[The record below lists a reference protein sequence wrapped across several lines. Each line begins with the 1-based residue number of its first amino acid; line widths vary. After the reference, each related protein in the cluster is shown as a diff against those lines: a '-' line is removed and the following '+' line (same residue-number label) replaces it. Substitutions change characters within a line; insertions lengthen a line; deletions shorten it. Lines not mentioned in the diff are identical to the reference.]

1 MNTLFTCADLELQLA
16 RWPLQQPNHS
26 LQAWDAA
33 DELLVER
40 ALPALQQ
47 LTKAGNTPRILIL
60 NDSFGAL
67 SCALGNSQQFLVQ
80 DSYIAQQACRHNR
93 QQNGL
98 TLEGITELTSL
109 DSLPAAPDLVLLKL
123 PANHGYLAWQLA
135 ALSKVMTAD
144 TLLLVAAK
152 AKDIHRNLLAIFS
165 QYIGPTTASLTL
177 RKCRYIDSQWQPGLL
192 RPVLPYPT
200 RWPLPETGF
209 TLVNHANVF
218 ARDKPDI
225 GARFFLQHL
234 PKVSAGQHIVDL
246 GCGNGMLSLQ
256 ILAQQTACHLL
267 LTDESYMAVASA
279 RLSVAENFPDALAQC
294 QFVVDDCLSRQ
305 ADASADWV
313 LCNPPFHQQAAV
325 TTHIASQMFYD
336 AKRVLKPGG
345 KIRIVANRHLPYRQ
359 QLAKCFGN
367 CRQLAANPKFIILES
382 TKRS

>member
-1 MNTLFTCADLELQLA
+1 MNTQFTLGDLQLQLS

-33 DELLVER
+33 DELLLER

-47 LTKAGNTPRILIL
+47 LNAAGKVARILVI

-67 SCALGNSQQFLVQ
+67 SCALGNNQQYLVQ

-98 TLEGITELTSL
+98 TLENITELTSL
-109 DSLPAAPDLVLLKL
+109 DSLPLAPDLVLLKL
-123 PANHGYLAWQLA
+123 PTNHSYLAWQLA
-135 ALSKVMTAD
+135 ALSKVISANTQ
-144 TLLLVAAK
+144 LVVAAK
-152 AKDIHRNLLAIFS
+152 AKDIHRNLLTIFS
-165 QYIGPTTASLTL
+165 QYLGPTTASLTI
-177 RKCRYIDSQWQPGLL
+177 RKCRYIESQWQPGLQ
-192 RPVLPYPT
+192 PPTPDYPT
-200 RWPLPETGF
+200 RWQLPETGF
-209 TLVNHANVF
+209 TLVNHTNVF
-218 ARDKPDI
+218 AREKPDI

-234 PKVSAGQHIVDL
+234 PKVIAGQRIIDL

-256 ILAQQTACHLL
+256 ILAQQTACQLL
-267 LTDESYMAVASA
+267 LTDESYMAVESA
-279 RLSVAENFPDALAQC
+279 RLSVAENFPAALAQC
-294 QFVVDDCLSRQ
+294 QFVVDDCLSQ
-305 ADASADWV
+305 QTDASADWV

-336 AKRVLKPGG
+336 ARRVLKPGG
-345 KIRIVANRHLPYRQ
+345 KIRIVANLHLPYRQ

>member
-1 MNTLFTCADLELQLA
+1 MNTLFTRADLQLQLA

-33 DELLVER
+33 DELLLDR
-40 ALPALQQ
+40 ARPALSAI
-47 LTKAGNTPRILIL
+47 TASGRVAKILIL

-67 SCALGNSQQFLVQ
+67 SCALGNSQQYLVQ

-123 PANHGYLAWQLA
+123 PANHSYLAWQLS
-135 ALSKVMTAD
+135 ALSQVLSANTQ
-144 TLLLVAAK
+144 LLIAAK
-152 AKDIHRNLLAIFS
+152 AKDIHRNVLAIFAR
-165 QYIGPTTASLTL
+165 YIGPTQASLTL
-177 RKCRYIDSQWQPGLL
+177 RKCRYLDCQWQPGL
-192 RPVLPYPT
+192 PHIAPDYPS

-209 TLVNHANVF
+209 MLVNHANVF

-234 PKVSAGQHIVDL
+234 PTVTAGQQVIDL

-256 ILAQQTACHLL
+256 ILAQQADCQLL
-267 LTDESYMAVASA
+267 LTDESYMAVESA
-279 RLSVAENFPDALAQC
+279 RLSVAENFPAALSRC
-294 QFVVDDCLSRQ
+294 RFVVDDCLSQQ
-305 ADASADWV
+305 ADNSADWV

>member
-1 MNTLFTCADLELQLA
+1 MNTLFTCADLQLQLV

-33 DELLVER
+33 DELLLDR

-47 LTKAGNTPRILIL
+47 LTTAGKTPRILIL

-67 SCALGNSQQFLVQ
+67 SCALGNSQQFRVQ

-98 TLEGITELTSL
+98 TLESITELTSL

-123 PANHGYLAWQLA
+123 PANHSYLAWQLA
-135 ALSKVMTAD
+135 ALSQVMTAD

-177 RKCRYIDSQWQPGLL
+177 RKCRYIDSQWQPELL
-192 RPVLPYPT
+192 RPALTYPT
-200 RWPLPETGF
+200 RWPLPEAGL

-218 ARDKPDI
+218 ARDRPDI

-234 PKVSAGQHIVDL
+234 PKVSAGQHIIDL

-256 ILAQQTACHLL
+256 ILAQQTPCQLL
-267 LTDESYMAVASA
+267 LTDESYMAVESA
-279 RLSVAENFPDALAQC
+279 RLSVAENFPAALSRC
-294 QFVVDDCLSRQ
+294 CFVVDDCLSRQ

>member
-1 MNTLFTCADLELQLA
+1 MNTLFTRADLQLQLA

-33 DELLVER
+33 DELLLDR
-40 ALPALQQ
+40 ALPALSAI
-47 LTKAGNTPRILIL
+47 TASGRVAKILIL

-67 SCALGNSQQFLVQ
+67 SCALGNSQQYLVQ

-123 PANHGYLAWQLA
+123 PANHSYLAWQLS
-135 ALSKVMTAD
+135 ALSQVLSTN
-144 TLLLVAAK
+144 TQLLIAAK
-152 AKDIHRNLLAIFS
+152 AKDIHRNVLAIFER
-165 QYIGPTTASLTL
+165 YIGPTQASLTL
-177 RKCRYIDSQWQPGLL
+177 RKCRYLDCQWQPGL
-192 RPVLPYPT
+192 PYIAPDYPS

-209 TLVNHANVF
+209 MLVNHANVF

-234 PKVSAGQHIVDL
+234 PTITAGQQVIDL

-256 ILAQQTACHLL
+256 ILAQQADCQLL

-279 RLSVAENFPDALAQC
+279 RLSVAENFPAALSRC
-294 QFVVDDCLSRQ
+294 RFVVDDCLSQQ
-305 ADASADWV
+305 ADNSADWV